1 MFSATVALR
10 RLRCG
15 IRSEASTTNEEKSV
29 RSSFVFDQQHCVGG
43 LRGTRNRA
51 CWPRPA
57 TEVAAVEVGRMSDDT
72 AKNEIV

>member
-29 RSSFVFDQQHCVGG
+29 RSSFVIDVSEDSEAPEIGHVGQG
-43 LRGTRNRA
+43 
-51 CWPRPA
+51 
-57 TEVAAVEVGRMSDDT
+57 
-72 AKNEIV
+72 